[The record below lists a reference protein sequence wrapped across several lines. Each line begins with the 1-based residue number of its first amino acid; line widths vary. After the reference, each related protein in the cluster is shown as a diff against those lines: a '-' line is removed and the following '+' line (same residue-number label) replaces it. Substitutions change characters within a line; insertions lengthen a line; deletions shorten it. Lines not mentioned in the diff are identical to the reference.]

1 MQTDIKTKRVNES
14 KLSSCKGDY
23 EMPLLEEMTRRV
35 KKFDII
41 DVKLA
46 QVVVMFLALIIAKLI
61 PEVMDINIRWFVV
74 LLIICAIKP
83 FYVFW
88 FKA

>member
-1 MQTDIKTKRVNES
+1 MGI
-14 KLSSCKGDY
+14 
-23 EMPLLEEMTRRV
+23 LEEMNRRA

-46 QVVVMFLALIIAKLI
+46 QGAAMFFVLIIAKII
-61 PEVMDINIRWFVV
+61 PGIMDFSIWLFVG

-88 FKA
+88 LKE

>member
-1 MQTDIKTKRVNES
+1 M
-14 KLSSCKGDY
+14 G
-23 EMPLLEEMTRRV
+23 LLEDMDKRV
-35 KKFDII
+35 KKFSLI

-46 QVVVMFLALIIAKLI
+46 QVAAMFSTLIIAKLI
-61 PEVMDINIRWFVV
+61 PDIMDLSIWWIAA

-88 FKA
+88 FKE

>member
-1 MQTDIKTKRVNES
+1 MDF
-14 KLSSCKGDY
+14 
-23 EMPLLEEMTRRV
+23 LEEMTHRV

-46 QVVVMFLALIIAKLI
+46 QVAAMFFVLIIAKLI
-61 PEVMDINIRWFVV
+61 PGIMDLSIWWFAA

-88 FKA
+88 FKE